1 MGEEDEDDGE
11 EDEDYGDED
20 DENGAPA
27 NDSFYNEYVED
38 AYI

>member
-20 DENGAPA
+20 DENGTQA
-27 NDSFYNEYVED
+27 NDSFYNEYVE
-38 AYI
+38 AACI

>member
-11 EDEDYGDED
+11 EDEDDGDED
-20 DENGAPA
+20 DENGAQA
-27 NDSFYNEYVED
+27 NDSFYNEYVEA